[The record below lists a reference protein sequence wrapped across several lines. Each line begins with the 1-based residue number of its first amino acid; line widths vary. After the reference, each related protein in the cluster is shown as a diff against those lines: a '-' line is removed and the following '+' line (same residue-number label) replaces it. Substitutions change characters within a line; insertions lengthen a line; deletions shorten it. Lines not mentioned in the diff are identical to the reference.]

1 MPKIE
6 TGENPATGLSGL
18 DNLKALKVKRIDEE
32 TSTAILAGFSYE
44 HGGKPLHFSY
54 DAFDQ
59 QNFSDAANNALAA
72 LMAGQ
77 IFVVEWNSYDE
88 AGALVPLEL
97 DAASFLTLYQQGA
110 CTHKLTQ
117 MAIARERKTAL
128 LNPSTDTAEKV
139 AAI

>member
-1 MPKIE
+1 MPRIE
-6 TGENPATGLSGL
+6 TGENPMTGLSGL
-18 DNLKALKVKRIDEE
+18 DNLKAVKVKLIDEE
-32 TSTAILAGFSYE
+32 TSAAILAGFTYE
-44 HGGKPLHFSY
+44 HNGKPLHFSY

-77 IFVVEWNSYDE
+77 SVAVEWNSYDE
-88 AGALVPLEL
+88 AGTLVLLEL

-110 CTHKLTQ
+110 CTHKLTK
-117 MAIARERKTAL
+117 MAIARSRKTAL
-128 LNPSTDTAEKV
+128 FNPATDTAEKV